1 MIATVADNR
10 SEASILARV
19 LEAQARDLTPG
30 AAEYLLSI
38 RFPDADAARMNELS
52 HRAQQGTLTAD
63 ELQELD
69 SYIHVGNFLALMQ
82 SKARRRLALTRPQ

>member
-1 MIATVADNR
+1 MIATIADSR

-19 LEAQARDLTPG
+19 LEAQPRELTPG

-38 RFPDADAARMNELS
+38 HFPDADAARMNELS
-52 HRAQQGTLTAD
+52 DGAQQGTLTAD
-63 ELQELD
+63 EQQELD
-69 SYIHVGNFLALMQ
+69 SYIHVGHLLALMQ

>member
-38 RFPDADAARMNELS
+38 QIG
-52 HRAQQGTLTAD
+52 RA
-63 ELQELD
+63 
-69 SYIHVGNFLALMQ
+69 HV
-82 SKARRRLALTRPQ
+82 